1 MPSKGASKTNVRSQ
15 KLAVGSCKPGLR
27 TSRDI
32 DDEGKPTV
40 KAEPADQSPFFRC
53 FCPSATLVAVSLRG
67 DLRGSFRFPL
77 SLARNRS
84 SVDLELWHILLLAI
98 VQGIGEF
105 LPISSSG
112 HVVIVAA
119 LLAGGDSDFLDVAEL
134 NIVLHVGTLF
144 SILVF
149 YSRRI
154 AGLLSR
160 DRRLMGLL
168 LIATVPGAAL
178 GLTIKKFAPQAL
190 ESPLFAGVMLLV
202 TGALLIWASRREPGS
217 RDCRSLSVGQALLI
231 GVGQAVAIL
240 PGLSRSGTT
249 ISTGLRLG
257 LEPTEA
263 ATFSFLL
270 AIPIIAGGGAYE
282 LLSMWRH
289 PVASSTPLL
298 WLLAGGAVSF
308 VVGLASL
315 AWLVR
320 WLEQGRF
327 QRFAWWCIPVGL
339 AVVAWQILD
348 G

>member
-1 MPSKGASKTNVRSQ
+1 MVRFV
-15 KLAVGSCKPGLR
+15 L
-27 TSRDI
+27 
-32 DDEGKPTV
+32 
-40 KAEPADQSPFFRC
+40 SP
-53 FCPSATLVAVSLRG
+53 P
-67 DLRGSFRFPL
+67 
-77 SLARNRS
+77 LARNRP
-84 SVDLELWHILLLAI
+84 SVNLEFWHILLLAI

-112 HVVIVAA
+112 HVVIGAA
-119 LLAGGDSDFLDVAEL
+119 LLAGGDSEFLDIAEL

-154 AGLLSR
+154 VGLLSR
-160 DRRLMGLL
+160 DRRTLGLL

-178 GLTIKKFAPQAL
+178 GLTVKKFAPQVL
-190 ESPLFAGVMLLV
+190 ESPLVAGAMLLV
-202 TGALLIWASRREPGS
+202 TGALLIWASRRDPGS
-217 RDCRSLSVGQALLI
+217 RDCRSLGIGQALLI

-257 LEPTEA
+257 LAPTEA

-282 LLSMWRH
+282 LLSMWRS
-289 PVASSTPLL
+289 PAGSSTPLL

-320 WLEQGRF
+320 WLELGRF
-327 QRFAWWCIPVGL
+327 HHFAWWCIPVGL
-339 AVVAWQILD
+339 AVLAWQIL
-348 G
+348 GG